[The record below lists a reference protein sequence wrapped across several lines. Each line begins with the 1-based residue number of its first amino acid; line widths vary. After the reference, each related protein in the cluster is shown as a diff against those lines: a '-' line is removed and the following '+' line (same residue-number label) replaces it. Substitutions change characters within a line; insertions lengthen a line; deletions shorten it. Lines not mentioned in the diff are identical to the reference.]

1 MAGILTVLGF
11 IVMAVGG
18 IWILIEAFKES
29 ALWGIGCILFNPV
42 SLIFVIMHWDVAKKP
57 FFINLAGIAIMILG
71 AILGGGGS

>member
-18 IWILIEAFKES
+18 IWILIEAFKENV
-29 ALWGIGCILFNPV
+29 LWGIGCILFNPV